1 MAQYPLTDFLAGE
14 ISDTLGARFDLPAY
28 KRGCKT
34 LENAFVLP
42 TGAVQKRPGTY
53 RVGTGKTAG
62 KRIRLVPFLVSQT
75 EGIVCEFGENYI
87 RFFRDSGP
95 ILDTGVPYEKATTY
109 SEAELRKL
117 RHAQVS
123 SVLRIV
129 HQEHKPAKLTRT
141 TDISWTLADI
151 SFTVGAGEED
161 FSAANHYPGC
171 IEVYEDRLIHAN
183 TETNPDTFW
192 GSTVS
197 LYDKFMQRRSATVT
211 ITIASPAV
219 VTWTA
224 HGLLE
229 SQPVVF
235 STTGA
240 LPTGLTP
247 GVVYYVVGAS
257 ITADTFQI
265 SATPGGAAI
274 DTSGAQ
280 SGVHTCYCNLPLPTD
295 AWQKTPHA
303 KKHNQILW
311 LLAENTLLFGTSTG
325 LWRVGGPEQFLTPNT
340 AWWPKQQSDVGCADV
355 EALLVD
361 DVAVFVEKGGE
372 RVRMASYAQD
382 ADKYQTTDL
391 TFFADHICRGGIVEL
406 AYQRS
411 PSPMLWA
418 VRADGVLLSMGLS
431 RQEQIVGWSRHEL
444 GGEVESV
451 CVIPTSTEDQ
461 VWVSVKRTIGGVAV
475 RHIEYFKPRAWTAL
489 TDYFYVDGGKTF
501 DYSAIK
507 ANIEGISI
515 HPVCDR
521 GDCESATPPMVE
533 GETVPIKWNATW
545 DPDATE
551 YHGGAKSYK
560 FIKTS
565 AVGTGAEITLTDSQL
580 TTDMHGFLPGQTVMK
595 RPWIKIPSGGI
606 LASEI
611 VLRIWDYAAGAWVS
625 SSVAPQNLY
634 DQWQQITVTRTL
646 RSAATGV
653 QLILTVLA
661 SAAPNEYF
669 HVDDIEID
677 CNWPLR
683 IAATGH
689 PFVNGDTIRITGVV
703 GMTQLNGNVYK
714 VENKTADTFE
724 LYQLNGTTPVDA
736 AGFSGYVSGGLCEK
750 VIKTL
755 TGLDY
760 LNGKT
765 VVGIGDGATVQG
777 GVVAA
782 GSVTMGSWAQVMH
795 VGLPYYPVLEPRNL
809 ALALARYKRVSEV
822 FILFYNTVGAL
833 VGPSS
838 DNLRTVVFRPA
849 GFLMGEP
856 INPATGGYSMGIQG
870 PWKKE
875 VSLYITQA
883 DPLPWT
889 VLGLVAEVEAA

>member
-34 LENAFVLP
+34 LKNAFVLP

-53 RVGTGKTAG
+53 WVGTGKTAG
-62 KRIRLVPFLVSQT
+62 KRVRLVPFLVSQT

-95 ILDTGVPYEKATTY
+95 ILDTGVPYEKVTTY

-229 SQPVVF
+229 SQSVVF

-257 ITADTFQI
+257 ITTDTFQV

-274 DTSGAQ
+274 NTSGAQ
-280 SGVHTCYCNLPLPTD
+280 SGVHTCYCNLPLASD

-340 AWWPKQQSDVGCADV
+340 AWWPKRQSDVGCADV

-361 DVAVFVEKGGE
+361 DVAVFVEKCGE
-372 RVRMASYAQD
+372 RVHMATYAQD

-461 VWVSVKRTIGGVAV
+461 VWVAVKRTVGGVAV

-489 TDYFYVDGGKTF
+489 TDYFYVDSGKSF
-501 DYSAIK
+501 DYSATQD
-507 ANIEGISI
+507 SI
-515 HPVCDR
+515 TGAASYPLMDH
-521 GDCESATPPMVE
+521 GDCENADVPHVQNDGKNLSGCTFDQSTERVYQGTHSRKLVKTAAVGVWGMVE
-533 GETVPIKWNATW
+533 FVDNA
-545 DPDATE
+545 
-551 YHGGAKSYK
+551 
-560 FIKTS
+560 
-565 AVGTGAEITLTDSQL
+565 L
-580 TTDMHGFLPGQTVMK
+580 TTDLHGFVPGRKYKLAMRANV
-595 RPWIKIPSGGI
+595 PSAGGPSS
-606 LASEI
+606 LSEA
-611 VLRIWDYAAGAWVS
+611 VLRFAYYNAGAWTFFNTS
-625 SSVAPQNLY
+625 PTAY
-634 DQWQQITVTRTL
+634 DQFQEISVEMTIPLT
-646 RSAATGV
+646 ATGTWSSFG
-653 QLILTVLA
+653 LNTDA
-661 SAAPNEYF
+661 STGECVYADEIKIRSPVMITANAHPF
-669 HVDDIEID
+669 LDDD
-677 CNWPLR
+677 FLR
-683 IAATGH
+683 IS
-689 PFVNGDTIRITGVV
+689 GVV
-703 GMTQLNGNVYK
+703 GMTQLNGNVYMVK
-714 VENKTADTFE
+714 NKTANTLE
-724 LYQLNGTTPVDA
+724 LYLIDGVTFCDGVDYSA
-736 AGFSGYVSGGLCEK
+736 YVSGGLCEK
-750 VIKTL
+750 VIKTV
-755 TGLDY
+755 TGLSH
-760 LNGKT
+760 LEGKT

-777 GVVAA
+777 GVVSG
-782 GSVTMGSWAQVMH
+782 GSVTMGSWARVMH
-795 VGLPYYPVLEPRNL
+795 VGLAYYPILEPRNL
-809 ALALARYKRVSEV
+809 ALALARYKRVTEV